1 MSFTSSKTQHANQ
14 LFGKFSQGNIF
25 PLLEFA
31 LNGMGK
37 CRLHYSQHVEAHS
50 GSLRIA
56 GCIYFLLM
64 IPETDFGFNCVSLAE
79 HGHLGL

>member
-31 LNGMGK
+31 LKGVGK
-37 CRLHYSQHVEAHS
+37 RRHVEAHS
-50 GSLRIA
+50 GNLRIA

-64 IPETDFGFNCVSLAE
+64 IPEADFGFNCVSLAE